1 MTKKFSTLILALA
14 AGLSFAQAADYT
26 QFYIFGDSLSDAGNT
41 ANPEPFNAGG
51 RFSNGKVW
59 NEYLAEMLDM
69 PVPTKSDN
77 YKAGDTP
84 AALATN
90 FARGGAMTHLGTATL
105 NVPSVRQQIKS
116 KINDKNLGFS
126 RYGQDFAATD
136 LVSLWAG
143 ANNLFFSGQT
153 MIAHK
158 FVEGGKR
165 AAKEQADSLA
175 LLIHQGAKNII
186 VFNLPDIGKTPCY
199 ATMPEGAAAATA
211 FSLTYNET
219 LTAYLDVYEKEY
231 PDVKMT
237 RIDMK
242 AIFEMLY
249 TEPEKHGFSDYKTP
263 LIKALTADPKV
274 DVGKYVFYDDVHP
287 TTMTHKFIAEQVFL
301 KIGNGEWGIG
311 N

>member
-1 MTKKFSTLILALA
+1 MVDVMNKMFSTLLLTLA
-14 AGLSFAQAADYT
+14 AGLSFASAADYT

-41 ANPEPFNAGG
+41 PNPEPFNEGG

-84 AALATN
+84 ATGATN
-90 FARGGAMTHLGTATL
+90 FARGGAMTHNGAATL
-105 NVPSVRQQIKS
+105 SVPSVRQQIVC
-116 KINDKNLGFS
+116 KINDETVGFE
-126 RYGQDFAATD
+126 RYDCKFASTD

-153 MIAHK
+153 LIFKK
-158 FVEGGKR
+158 FEEGGKR

-175 LLIHQGAKNII
+175 ILIHKGATNII

-199 ATMPEGAAAATA
+199 AASAEAAAAATA

-219 LTAYLDVYEKEY
+219 LTAYLDAYEKEF
-231 PDVKMT
+231 PNVKIA
-237 RIDMK
+237 RIDMN

-263 LIKALTADPKV
+263 LVTALTADPKA

-287 TTMTHKFIAEQVFL
+287 TTKTHKFIATQVYAQL
-301 KIGNGEWGIG
+301 MKK
-311 N
+311 